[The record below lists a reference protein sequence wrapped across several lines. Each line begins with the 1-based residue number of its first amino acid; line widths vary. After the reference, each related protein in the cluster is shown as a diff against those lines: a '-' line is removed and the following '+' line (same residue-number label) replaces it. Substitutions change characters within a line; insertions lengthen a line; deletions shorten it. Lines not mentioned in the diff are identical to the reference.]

1 MNDTHPR
8 LPRSIDVGGETI
20 ELRAMNAAD
29 EAAVVAFAQ
38 AVSTHDLLFL
48 ARDITHPKVVK
59 AWIRD
64 IEAETI
70 TTLLAW
76 RGDAIV
82 GCAAIVR
89 DLLAWSG
96 HVAEIRI
103 VLLESMRGKGLG
115 HQLTEEAF
123 ATALS
128 AGAEKIT
135 ARMTLDQK
143 GAIAVFEGLGFTI
156 EALLRDQVKD
166 RTGRKHDILILSHDV
181 ARTSAQHEAYGLG
194 EAF

>member
-1 MNDTHPR
+1 MNDTRPR
-8 LPRSIDVGGETI
+8 LPRLINVDGGTI
-20 ELRAMNAAD
+20 ELRAMSAAD
-29 EAAVVAFAQ
+29 EAAVITFAQ

-48 ARDITHPKVVK
+48 ARNITHPKVVK

-64 IEAETI
+64 IEAGTI

-76 RGDAIV
+76 RGNAIV

-96 HVAEIRI
+96 HVAELRI

-123 ATALS
+123 ATALA

-143 GAIAVFEGLGFTI
+143 GAVAVFEGLGFTI

-166 RTGRKHDILILSHDV
+166 RNGAKHDILILSHDV